1 MAWRGPP
8 DDSVGDVYLIHF
20 SGRTAAGH
28 QHYLGW
34 SGDVCKRFARHES
47 GQGAL
52 ETRKAITEG
61 LKLTL
66 AQMWRGTPADERRI
80 KEERRRV
87 RRGFAIL
94 CPFCEVEDELA
105 AGLVRGM
112 GPPTLK
118 VVRPRAEYAPA
129 DDVPSTGAS

>member
-1 MAWRGPP
+1 MARRGPP
-8 DDSVGDVYLIHF
+8 DNCVGVVYLIHF
-20 SGRTAAGH
+20 SGRTGQGH
-28 QHYLGW
+28 QHYFGW
-34 SGDVCKRFARHES
+34 SGDVYKRFARHKS
-47 GQGAL
+47 GRGAV
-52 ETRKAITEG
+52 ETRKAIAEG

-66 AQMWRGTPADERRI
+66 AQTWRGTPADERRI
-80 KEERRRV
+80 KQERRRV

>member
-8 DDSVGDVYLIHF
+8 DDSLGDVYLIHF
-20 SGRTAAGH
+20 SGRTGHGH

-34 SGDVCKRFARHES
+34 SADVCRRFTQHKS
-47 GQGAL
+47 GRGAA
-52 ETRKAITEG
+52 ETRKAIAEG

-66 AQMWRGTPADERRI
+66 AQTWRGTPADERRI

-87 RRGFAIL
+87 RRGFASL

-105 AGLVRGM
+105 EGLVRGI
-112 GPPTLK
+112 GAPTLR
-118 VVRPRAEYAPA
+118 VVQLPAEYAPG
-129 DDVPSTGAS
+129 DDVRSAGAS